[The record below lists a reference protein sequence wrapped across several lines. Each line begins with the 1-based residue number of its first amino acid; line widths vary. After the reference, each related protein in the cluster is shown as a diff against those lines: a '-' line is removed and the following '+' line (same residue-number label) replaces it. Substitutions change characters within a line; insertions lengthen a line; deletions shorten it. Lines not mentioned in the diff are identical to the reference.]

1 MTALNPH
8 ILPKKPNEKEEHVYS
23 LAGIVVVAVL
33 AIVIGIVYINGKS
46 ESSITTAGNS
56 NKSTNQ
62 IIRVIDLPR
71 GFVGTQYT
79 IPLTVAINQD
89 NLNTVV
95 DSKSLPPG
103 LTINVKERNCVDNNN
118 VVGDVCGPN
127 PFLEGVPTQEGNY
140 TFIAQAANPVAYHL
154 QIGW

>member
-8 ILPKKPNEKEEHVYS
+8 ILPKKLNEKEEHVYS
-23 LAGIVVVAVL
+23 LAGIVVIAML
-33 AIVIGIVYINGKS
+33 AIVIGILYINSKS
-46 ESSITTAGNS
+46 QPSITASNS
-56 NKSTNQ
+56 NQPTTQ
-62 IIRVIDLPR
+62 TIRVIDLPR

-89 NLNTVV
+89 NLNVVV

-103 LTINVKERNCVDNNN
+103 LTINVKERNCTDNNN
-118 VVGDVCGPN
+118 VIGDVCGPN
-127 PFLEGVPTQEGNY
+127 PFLEGVPTQKGNY